1 MVLCVNLNILTIS
14 FCAADRQKRSS
25 VACRTEKKSSKI
37 STILHLSCDHCFS
50 SLQHFLRFS
59 LAVLMLSGFLKIK
72 AKNKMLKKETHK
84 IVLNFW
90 QEEC

>member
-1 MVLCVNLNILTIS
+1 VVLYVNLNILAIS

-25 VACRTEKKSSKI
+25 VACRTEKKSSKF

-59 LAVLMLSGFLKIK
+59 LAMLMLSGFLKIK
-72 AKNKMLKKETHK
+72 AKVVLPKKHIK
-84 IVLNFW
+84 
-90 QEEC
+90 